1 MGRFITILGEIT
13 TILSRK
19 IAPRFDVRIN
29 SICFRI
35 VTEKNRHEMHA
46 KFGKP
51 VKLEGILLS
60 SIFIDLVSGAAT
72 I

>member
-51 VKLEGILLS
+51 VKLEGITLTN
-60 SIFIDLVSGAAT
+60 IFIDLVSGAAT